1 MIDARIHKSF
11 PGGLDSAPFE
21 LDVDLKSGAGVT
33 VLFGPSGAGKTLT
46 LNCIAGFVRPE
57 EGRILVNDKL
67 LFDAGAGVNLP
78 PRQRGCGC
86 VFQSDSLFPHMNL
99 FENLWF
105 AAGRA
110 PRRTRRQ
117 KVEETLERFH
127 LDGLGARRPCELSS
141 GQRQRGAI
149 ARALLSQ
156 PSQLLLDEP
165 TRGLDAAL
173 RSEFY
178 TLLKEVRGEFGV
190 PVVLVTHDLDEALEL
205 GESMHVLVGGRIAQS
220 GAPQQILDAP
230 ASATV
235 ARLMDCYNVLHAE
248 IVAMDPTNNR
258 SRLHVKAD
266 DSTEFDIIGPYFPGL
281 LLGAQVTLAVR
292 EDEIEHGPD
301 VTGGV
306 QLAIQQVVR
315 LSRGVRVELSGGIR
329 IPVAEAP
336 GRGETRLWNVRFRPQ
351 SLRIVKA

>member
-21 LDVDLKSGAGVT
+21 LDVELKSGAGIT

-46 LNCIAGFVRPE
+46 LNCIAGFVRPD

-67 LFDAGAGVNLP
+67 LFDAGTGVNLA
-78 PRQRGCGC
+78 PRKRRCGC
-86 VFQSDSLFPHMNL
+86 VFQSDSLFPHMSL

-110 PRRTRRQ
+110 LRRERRQ
-117 KVEETLERFH
+117 KVEQMLERFH
-127 LDGLGARRPCELSS
+127 LGELGARRPCELSS

-178 TLLKEVRGEFGV
+178 ALLKEVRTAFGV

-205 GESMHVLVGGRIAQS
+205 GESMHVLVAGRIAQS
-220 GAPQQILDAP
+220 GAPQEILNAP

-235 ARLMDCYNVLHAE
+235 ARLMDCYNLLRAE
-248 IVAMDPTNNR
+248 IVAMDPASNR
-258 SRLHVKAD
+258 SRLHVKTED
-266 DSTEFDIIGPYFPGL
+266 GTEFDIIGPYFPGL

-292 EDEIEHGPD
+292 EDEIEHGPEL
-301 VTGGV
+301 TGGV
-306 QLAIQQVVR
+306 QLAIQQAVR

-329 IPVAEAP
+329 IAVAEAP
-336 GRGETRLWNVRFRPQ
+336 GSGESRRWNVRFRPE
-351 SLRIVKA
+351 SLRMVKA